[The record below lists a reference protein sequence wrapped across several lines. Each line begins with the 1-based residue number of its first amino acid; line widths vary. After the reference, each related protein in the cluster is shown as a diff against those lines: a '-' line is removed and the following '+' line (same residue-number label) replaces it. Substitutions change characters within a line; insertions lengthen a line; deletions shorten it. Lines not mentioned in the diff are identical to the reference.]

1 MQPLKNVYSI
11 ADMAK
16 KEVKPASQEKQ
27 GNLEDVLTHSE
38 EFFEKNKKTMLG
50 VLIAIIV
57 IIAGGM
63 YYKAKIVGPREVK
76 ASEALFPGE
85 NYFMNGDFETA
96 LKGDAADYI
105 GFEQIAKE
113 YGNTKAGKLANAY
126 AGLCCAQLDSFE
138 VAVKYLSKF
147 KGNDQMAGPSI
158 LGALA
163 DCYASMDQPDK
174 AASTFLKAAKKAD
187 NNLLTPYYLFQAGLI
202 YESMEKPEQAL
213 KLYNRIK
220 IEYPASN
227 EATDIENY
235 IIRLTSK

>member
-27 GNLEDVLTHSE
+27 GNLEEVLTHSE
-38 EFFEKNKKTMLG
+38 EFFVNNKKTIFG

-63 YYKAKIVGPREVK
+63 FYNAKIAEPREVK

-85 NYFMNGDFETA
+85 GYFMNGDYVTA
-96 LKGDAADYI
+96 LEGDGADYI
-105 GFEQIAKE
+105 GFGQIAKE
-113 YGNTKAGKLANAY
+113 FRSTKAGNLANAY
-126 AGLCCAQLDSFE
+126 AGICCAQLDSFE
-138 VAVKYLSKF
+138 VAAKYLSKF
-147 KGNDQMAGPSI
+147 KGNDQMASPSI

-163 DCYASMDQPDK
+163 NCYASMDKLDK
-174 AASTFLKAAKKAD
+174 AVSTFLKAAKKAD

-227 EATDIENY
+227 EASDIENY
-235 IIRLTSK
+235 IVRLTSK

>member
-16 KEVKPASQEKQ
+16 KVVKPASQEKQ
-27 GNLEDVLTHSE
+27 GNLEEVLTHSE
-38 EFFEKNKKTMLG
+38 EFFENHKKTILG

-57 IIAGGM
+57 IIAGGIF
-63 YYKAKIVGPREVK
+63 YKTKIVAPREIK

-85 NYFMNGDFETA
+85 NYFINSDYQTALNGDA
-96 LKGDAADYI
+96 LDYI

-126 AGLCCAQLDSFE
+126 AGLCYAQLDSFDI
-138 VAVKYLSKF
+138 AIKYLSKF

-158 LGALA
+158 LGAIA
-163 DCYASMDQPDK
+163 NCYASMDKLDK
-174 AASTFLKAAKKAD
+174 AASTFQKAAKKAD

-213 KLYNRIK
+213 KMYNRIK
-220 IEYPASN
+220 YKYPASN
-227 EATDIENY
+227 EAVEIENY
-235 IIRLTSK
+235 IVRLTSK

>member
-1 MQPLKNVYSI
+1 
-11 ADMAK
+11 MAK
-16 KEVKPASQEKQ
+16 KEVKPVSQEKQ
-27 GNLEDVLTHSE
+27 GNLEEVLTRSE
-38 EFFEKNKKTMLG
+38 KFFVNNKKTILG

-63 YYKAKIVGPREVK
+63 LYNAKVAGPREVK

-85 NYFMNGDFETA
+85 NYFMNGYYETA
-96 LKGDAADYI
+96 LKGDLSNYI

-113 YGNTKAGKLANAY
+113 YRNTKAGNLANAY
-126 AGLCCAQLDSFE
+126 AGICCAQLDSFE
-138 VAVKYLSKF
+138 VAAKYLSKF
-147 KGNDQMAGPSI
+147 KGNDQMASPSV

-163 DCYASMDQPDK
+163 NCYASMDQLDK
-174 AASTFLKAAKKAD
+174 AVSTFLKAAKKAD

-202 YESMEKPEQAL
+202 YESMVKPEQAL

-227 EATDIENY
+227 EASTIENY